1 MEKEMTAMTVKELIS
16 KLQKIQDE
24 IGGDDL
30 TTGSHSYPSNVS
42 FVINNPEIDL
52 DLDLVDIDINTHMG
66 CGCWTGVKFV
76 LKATDWKKESKNIE
90 EKMKIKTNIEIEG
103 NEKHVKEICRMLRW
117 AEYCGNIGH
126 STSFKFSVDGDGKG
140 QINIEFKDF
149 NEEQKEKLT

>member
-1 MEKEMTAMTVKELIS
+1 MTAMTVRELIS

-90 EKMKIKTNIEIEG
+90 EKK
-103 NEKHVKEICRMLRW
+103 
-117 AEYCGNIGH
+117 
-126 STSFKFSVDGDGKG
+126 
-140 QINIEFKDF
+140 
-149 NEEQKEKLT
+149 